1 MKLAFGVLV
10 FIWIICGAVGACM
23 LGDLDSAH
31 WKTIAKGP
39 FTLARGFSEDPV
51 TYPGPD

>member
-10 FIWIICGAVGACM
+10 FIWIICGAVGAWM

>member
-10 FIWIICGAVGACM
+10 FIWVLCGGIGAWM
-23 LGDLDSAH
+23 LDDLDSAH
-31 WKTIAKGP
+31 WKLVAKGP
-39 FTLARGFSEDPV
+39 FTLADAFDEKPV